1 MDTSDPN
8 IIFNDEGL
16 CDYCQNF
23 QSNILPNWDT
33 GNVGREKLMRIA
45 NKIKS
50 SGKRK
55 RLRLYY
61 WSKRRFR

>member
-33 GNVGREKLMRIA
+33 GNVDVK
-45 NKIKS
+45 N
-50 SGKRK
+50 
-55 RLRLYY
+55 
-61 WSKRRFR
+61 